1 MYKIIH
7 SQLFFRIIL
16 SILAIRL
23 STTLHIRGESSR
35 ECNYFKNN
43 SESIQRLASP
53 IPISPVGEKIESR
66 IESFIFLRNSI
77 SAKRRENCVCLLFR
91 PRTQNGR
98 EQKERSGGRRE
109 SDRAIWPHNIS
120 PHISPHHFNYFASF
134 HAIVPAIGVHREKCF
149 LLGRAAR

>member
-7 SQLFFRIIL
+7 SQLYFRIIL

-23 STTLHIRGESSR
+23 STILHIRGESSR

-43 SESIQRLASP
+43 SESIRTACFADSNLASGGKNR
-53 IPISPVGEKIESR
+53 IQNREFHISSKFDFGEKER
-66 IESFIFLRNSI
+66 KLRLFVVSAAN
-77 SAKRRENCVCLLFR
+77 AKRARTKGAEWRTTRELTAQSG
-91 PRTQNGR
+91 RTI
-98 EQKERSGGRRE
+98 SG
-109 SDRAIWPHNIS
+109 PTHT
-120 PHISPHHFNYFASF
+120 HHFNYFASF